1 MNECAIQ
8 EGLQRFNF
16 EVLVSKTMLD
26 MILHTDKQW
35 EFEFFPVIILSESLS
50 NKEVGKIVPLL
61 KESQVVIFRKCL
73 NKPLTKEIE
82 ILKELEINEWFD
94 NSISMESLR
103 ELISMY
109 TNDFLPLIREKKSQ
123 LISMSFDQLVLSFTR
138 NQKKCFLNLYNA
150 KGSTVTR
157 EDLCHYI
164 WEDKPTKSNLAQL
177 SVLIKALRRKLA
189 EKGFPSDVIETV
201 WGNGY
206 VLKKEFYSL
215 YRDMAVSNKNTPH

>member
-1 MNECAIQ
+1 
-8 EGLQRFNF
+8 
-16 EVLVSKTMLD
+16 
-26 MILHTDKQW
+26 MIIYTEEKW
-35 EFEFFPVIILSESLS
+35 EFEFFPIVILSESLS
-50 NKEVGKIVPLL
+50 NKELGKIVPIL
-61 KESQVVIFRKCL
+61 KERQVVIFRKCL
-73 NKPLTKEIE
+73 RAPLTEEKE

-94 NSISMESLR
+94 NSISIEALR

-109 TNDFLPLIREKKSQ
+109 TNDSLPLIREKQSH
-123 LISMSFDQLVLSFTR
+123 LISMSFDQLVLSFTK

-150 KGSTVTR
+150 KGSIVAR

-215 YRDMAVSNKNTPH
+215 YRDTGLSNKHTPH